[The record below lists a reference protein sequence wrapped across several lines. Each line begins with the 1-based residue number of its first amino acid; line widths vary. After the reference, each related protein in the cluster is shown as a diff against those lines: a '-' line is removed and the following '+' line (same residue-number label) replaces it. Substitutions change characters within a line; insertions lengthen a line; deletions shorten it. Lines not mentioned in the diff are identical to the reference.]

1 MIALP
6 KLAVLA
12 VYKLPRFLDCF
23 SLVGT
28 FDALDARKVS
38 ISAILVHELRS
49 ASCNAQAGARTRKA
63 ALTRLPRDGDHKR
76 LRALETQLR
85 ALFSIQSSASWRVSE
100 PIDVLNSAAY
110 PLDEYP
116 PTVSDPRRDGLQ
128 CNDLTKF
135 MKSHCIAILR
145 MASLKIPHRSK
156 RGGAAPAAPPG
167 AEIRAALARPDRPP
181 AR

>member
-1 MIALP
+1 MQCTGGSADAEGRTD
-6 KLAVLA
+6 AVTEGRGSQA
-12 VYKLPRFLDCF
+12 VASARNPAA
-23 SLVGT
+23 SIV
-28 FDALDARKVS
+28 FDP
-38 ISAILVHELRS
+38 ILGV
-49 ASCNAQAGARTRKA
+49 
-63 ALTRLPRDGDHKR
+63 
-76 LRALETQLR
+76 LE
-85 ALFSIQSSASWRVSE
+85 SVE
-100 PIDVLNSAAY
+100 PTDVLNSAAY

>member
-1 MIALP
+1 M
-6 KLAVLA
+6 
-12 VYKLPRFLDCF
+12 PRFLDCF

-38 ISAILVHELRS
+38 IIAKGVGAILVHELRS

-63 ALTRLPRDGDHKR
+63 ALTRLPRDGDHKVASAR
-76 LRALETQLR
+76 NPAASVVFDPILGVLE
-85 ALFSIQSSASWRVSE
+85 SVE
-100 PIDVLNSAAY
+100 PTDVLNSAAY

-156 RGGAAPAAPPG
+156 RGGAVPGTPPG
-167 AEIRAALARPDRPP
+167 PRSGQP
-181 AR
+181 

>member
-1 MIALP
+1 MQCTGGSADAEGRTDAATEGRGSQ
-6 KLAVLA
+6 AVA
-12 VYKLPRFLDCF
+12 SARNPAASV
-23 SLVGT
+23 V
-28 FDALDARKVS
+28 FDP
-38 ISAILVHELRS
+38 ILGV
-49 ASCNAQAGARTRKA
+49 
-63 ALTRLPRDGDHKR
+63 
-76 LRALETQLR
+76 LE
-85 ALFSIQSSASWRVSE
+85 SVE
-100 PIDVLNSAAY
+100 PTDVLNSAAY